1 MDIRHTLPY
10 VFKHLQ
16 VNVLPRNYRLE
27 LKPDLTTFVFEGVLE
42 ITAEVEEMREKSWEG
57 WGRREGRRVGGR
69 EEEVRKLAVGLQY
82 ITYK

>member
-1 MDIRHTLPY
+1 M
-10 VFKHLQ
+10 
-16 VNVLPRNYRLE
+16 NVLPRNYRLE

-42 ITAEVEEMREKSWEG
+42 IRAKVEEMRGKLWEG

-69 EEEVRKLAVGLQY
+69 EEEVRKLAVGLHY